1 MNRKDIA
8 EIRRRLN
15 YEHNAITCVRGCY
28 VQKDGEIIS
37 SFTKSMQAMP
47 REEADK
53 YMAIFRRVLS
63 GEPGRNL
70 LDVDFTPQQVMEGQQ
85 HRLLTALRDEAL
97 KNEDDVAALCR
108 GIIASMH
115 TEDNY
120 LILLLHDGYDVPFKS
135 ADGETDRERSTE
147 VFRYILCAV
156 CPVKLS
162 KPALSY
168 FSDDREFHPREGDW
182 VVGAPGLGF
191 MFPAFEERACNIY
204 GALMYSKDTSVAN
217 EDFVDRVLGTEPAMP
232 ADTQK
237 ETFGLLLEASLQEEC
252 SLEAVQAVQDMVLE
266 KTEACKK
273 DRQSPA
279 PVFSATEV
287 KGALLEGGVSQEKAD
302 AFAEAYE
309 AQFGPRT
316 VLNAANVAPTR
327 QFEVKTPAVSIR
339 VDPDR
344 ADLVET
350 RVIDGR
356 RCIVIHAD
364 DDVTVNGVN
373 VRF

>member
-1 MNRKDIA
+1 MNKKDIA

-15 YEHNAITCVRGCY
+15 YEHNAITCIRGCY

-37 SFTKSMQAMP
+37 SFTKAMQAMP

-53 YMAIFRRVLS
+53 YLAIFRRILS

-70 LDVDFTPQQVMEGQQ
+70 LDVDFTPQQVMDGKE
-85 HRLLTALRDEAL
+85 HRLLTALRDKAL
-97 KNEDDVAALCR
+97 KDDDDVAALCR
-108 GIIASMH
+108 CVISSMH
-115 TEDNY
+115 MEDNY
-120 LILLLHDGYDVPFKS
+120 LILLLHDGYDVPFRG
-135 ADGETDRERSTE
+135 ADGEEDRERSTE

-168 FSDDREFHPREGDW
+168 SSDDGDFHARESDW
-182 VVGAPGLGF
+182 VVSAPGLGF
-191 MFPAFEERACNIY
+191 MFPAFDERASNIY
-204 GALMYSKDTSVAN
+204 AAMLYSKDTSVAN

-237 ETFGLLLEASLQEEC
+237 ETFGMLLEASLQEEC
-252 SLEAVQAVQDMVLE
+252 SLEAVQAVQEMVLE
-266 KTEACKK
+266 KTEASKK
-273 DRQSPA
+273 DRQAPV
-279 PVFSATEV
+279 PVFSASEV
-287 KGALLEGGVSQEKAD
+287 RGALLEGGVSEARAD
-302 AFAEAYE
+302 AFAQAYE
-309 AQFGPRT
+309 VQFGPRT

-339 VDPDR
+339 VDPER
-344 ADLVET
+344 SDLVET
-350 RVIDGR
+350 RMIDGR
-356 RCIVIHAD
+356 RYIVIRAD
-364 DDVTVNGVN
+364 DDVTVNGVS